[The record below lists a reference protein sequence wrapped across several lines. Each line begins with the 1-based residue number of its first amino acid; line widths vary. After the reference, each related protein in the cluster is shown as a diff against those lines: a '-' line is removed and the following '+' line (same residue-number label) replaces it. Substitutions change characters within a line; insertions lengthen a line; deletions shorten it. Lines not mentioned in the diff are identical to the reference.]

1 MKMISA
7 ASLILAGSAL
17 STFKA
22 HAVQVVTCG
31 NCTQSWQYESAGEMA
46 HGFRR
51 GWEVYR
57 GQPHRPSALRH
68 RQLHSSWRGSQKAPP
83 SSFPGRIGIAAD
95 INVPGWRLPSQPV
108 QTRDGQGD
116 FDSSSQGLAEG
127 ERLQLEAVVRM
138 SKEWVFIKPA
148 NDSGY
153 FSSLHVANQF
163 IPAVDDAIRI
173 AHTASNPA
181 WQHGQ
186 INGNLLGSLFRSL
199 EHFFGRGV
207 GGCLLMDNGDTACW
221 QINPMARGRLD

>member
-1 MKMISA
+1 MAIA
-7 ASLILAGSAL
+7 LNLAIRIRWRNG
-17 STFKA
+17 TWIP
-22 HAVQVVTCG
+22 
-31 NCTQSWQYESAGEMA
+31 SWLG
-46 HGFRR
+46 GLP
-51 GWEVYR
+51 R

-68 RQLHSSWRGSQKAPP
+68 RQLHSPGEVPRGSTQL
-83 SSFPGRIGIAAD
+83 
-95 INVPGWRLPSQPV
+95 LPWANWESLLTSTFQAGV
-108 QTRDGQGD
+108 YGANRCRDGQGD

-199 EHFFGRGV
+199 EHFLRGV